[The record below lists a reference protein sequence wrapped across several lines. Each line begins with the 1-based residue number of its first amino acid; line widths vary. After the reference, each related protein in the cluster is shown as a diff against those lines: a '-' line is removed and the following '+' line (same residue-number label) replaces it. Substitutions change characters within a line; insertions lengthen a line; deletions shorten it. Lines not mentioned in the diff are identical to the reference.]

1 MSLRGVAKRFGSLQV
16 LEGIDLKAGGGEL
29 LGLIGPNGAGKT
41 TLMRCVADGAE
52 RSAGEV
58 ELCGRTIRRE
68 GPAFCVRAGLG
79 RKFQNA
85 NIFDSMTV
93 AESLRIASAIRERP
107 SWLRRAPELRLP
119 PYALEVLRMTELDQC
134 LDRPARDLSHGQQQA
149 LELAMVL
156 ALEPRVVL
164 LDEPT
169 AGLSRPSAPASARCC
184 PAVAALRAVLPAGR
198 ARPGFRGRG
207 GHAHRGAAPGAHR
220 DGRQFPG
227 GGGVGAGARHL
238 RQRAGGGRGG
248 AAMSMQANGLAK
260 ADGRV
265 GAGGQASR
273 PGPGGRVQRP
283 SRRWCCA
290 TCRWRWNPGRVALL
304 GKNGMGKSTL
314 LKTVMGYL
322 PKAGGRVRLGGAD
335 ATRMR
340 PQDVARH
347 GVAYAAQEQAL
358 FPDLS
363 IRDNLR
369 LGLPSDRL
377 FDERFADVAQLF
389 PVFASRLR
397 QHAGTLSGGEQKML
411 LVARGLMQRPAL
423 LLLDEITEGL
433 QPSVIDRL
441 AGALAWERERR
452 GTSMFIVEQNVA
464 FALKVADRYLILK
477 QGAIVDQGEA
487 GAAGAAGHIIDHLK
501 V

>member
-1 MSLRGVAKRFGSLQV
+1 M
-16 LEGIDLKAGGGEL
+16 
-29 LGLIGPNGAGKT
+29 
-41 TLMRCVADGAE
+41 
-52 RSAGEV
+52 
-58 ELCGRTIRRE
+58 
-68 GPAFCVRAGLG
+68 
-79 RKFQNA
+79 
-85 NIFDSMTV
+85 
-93 AESLRIASAIRERP
+93 
-107 SWLRRAPELRLP
+107 
-119 PYALEVLRMTELDQC
+119 
-134 LDRPARDLSHGQQQA
+134 
-149 LELAMVL
+149 
-156 ALEPRVVL
+156 
-164 LDEPT
+164 
-169 AGLSRPSAPASARCC
+169 
-184 PAVAALRAVLPAGR
+184 
-198 ARPGFRGRG
+198 
-207 GHAHRGAAPGAHR
+207 
-220 DGRQFPG
+220 
-227 GGGVGAGARHL
+227 
-238 RQRAGGGRGG
+238 
-248 AAMSMQANGLAK
+248 
-260 ADGRV
+260 
-265 GAGGQASR
+265 
-273 PGPGGRVQRP
+273 
-283 SRRWCCA
+283 
-290 TCRWRWNPGRVALL
+290 ALL

-322 PKAGGRVRLGGAD
+322 PKPAAGCGWAAD

-377 FDERFADVAQLF
+377 LTSASPTWRSCFRCSPAGCASM
-389 PVFASRLR
+389 PAPCRAASRR
-397 QHAGTLSGGEQKML
+397 CCWW
-411 LVARGLMQRPAL
+411 RGLMQRPAL